1 MTRLPRFVS
10 FVAVSLG
17 CFDLIRGLVHTV
29 LAGSTGVELSGV
41 DISGPTG
48 RDQLVFMIAFGSSN
62 FITGAALI
70 YLGLTNRLG
79 ALIVIT
85 VIPVALFIA
94 GFSLEHWG
102 ADLQGQGVFPGTRNM
117 KIYAIICIVTVFGAL
132 LLRFLDARLPA
143 SKHNLKAE

>member
-79 ALIVIT
+79 ALIV
-85 VIPVALFIA
+85 
-94 GFSLEHWG
+94 
-102 ADLQGQGVFPGTRNM
+102 M
-117 KIYAIICIVTVFGAL
+117 FGRGPTAL
-132 LLRFLDARLPA
+132 LGSPGYPLNIHFQSAGGI
-143 SKHNLKAE
+143 